1 MTETAVA
8 GPAEIWSYIASDAS
22 DTIPRRF
29 VNAIEAKFDPLLQ
42 FRLMGPRRVRLGRR
56 SRKMTVSLPRRL
68 EVFLTRLH
76 LVAQPAIQTLRIHQR
91 AHEPLLEAVKASG
104 PLLGDHPALLLGDGF
119 G

>member
-8 GPAEIWSYIASDAS
+8 GPAEIWSYSASDAS
-22 DTIPRRF
+22 DAIPTRF
-29 VNAIEAKFDPLLQ
+29 VNAIEAKLYPLLQ
-42 FRLMGPRRVRLGRR
+42 FRLMGPRGAPLGRR

-91 AHEPLLEAVKASG
+91 AQPPLLEAVKASRAF
-104 PLLGDHPALLLGDGF
+104 LGDHSAFLLRDGF